1 LVNIV
6 YDNAVINLG
15 NDEVVILYG
24 YGNGSFEL
32 AREYSTGYGITANT

>member
-6 YDNAVINLG
+6 YDTAVISLG

-24 YGNGSFEL
+24 YGHGSFEL
-32 AREYSTGYGITANT
+32 AREYLTGCGIIENI